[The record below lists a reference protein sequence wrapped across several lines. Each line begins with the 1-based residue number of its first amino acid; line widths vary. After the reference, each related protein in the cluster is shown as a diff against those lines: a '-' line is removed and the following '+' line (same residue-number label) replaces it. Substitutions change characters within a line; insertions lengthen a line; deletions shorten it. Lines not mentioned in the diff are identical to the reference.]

1 MKKLLLS
8 IIALAL
14 MFQTNA
20 QENAVTKSLQIGAK
34 AGVNLSTL
42 TGDISGIKGRTS
54 FHLGGVAEF
63 PISEKLSI
71 QPELLFSSQGAKYS
85 DEGSLILNYLQ
96 VPVMG
101 KYYVMDE
108 LSLELGPQFGYLL
121 SAKLKYDSD
130 ENGNDPGPNTEGGRS
145 QSVETEDVKSDV
157 KSIDVGLLFGLGYK
171 LDSGINF
178 GMRYNL
184 GLVNANNIEGSSGKI
199 KNSVFQI
206 SVGYFFF

>member
-85 DEGSLILNYLQ
+85 DEANHIQNANTITDKN
-96 VPVMG
+96 G
-101 KYYVMDE
+101 KYLGCVE
-108 LSLELGPQFGYLL
+108 SSQNISEIQSLDGQKRLL
-121 SAKLKYDSD
+121 D
-130 ENGNDPGPNTEGGRS
+130 
-145 QSVETEDVKSDV
+145 
-157 KSIDVGLLFGLGYK
+157 
-171 LDSGINF
+171 
-178 GMRYNL
+178 
-184 GLVNANNIEGSSGKI
+184 
-199 KNSVFQI
+199 
-206 SVGYFFF
+206 